1 MLEWGLPEK
10 RESFLVLLVQFLR
23 SLKWVEGWGFVG
35 DDRGFQVEGLGSAGD
50 DRWFQVEG
58 LGSAGDDRWFQ
69 VEGLGS
75 AGDDRGF
82 QVEKMRVQHRF
93 AGLGNWRNSCK

>member
-50 DRWFQVEG
+50 DR
-58 LGSAGDDRWFQ
+58 
-69 VEGLGS
+69 
-75 AGDDRGF
+75 GF

>member
-58 LGSAGDDRWFQ
+58 LGSAGDDR
-69 VEGLGS
+69 
-75 AGDDRGF
+75 GF